1 MSPCQEPFFVVPPPE
16 PFPED
21 APRQAAPW
29 EGPPFGDVPGVVPV
43 ELVLAQNADVA
54 IVVESIAAYPTGLH
68 LDLVAVSR
76 VDDRGV
82 GILRYPSGDVDDTE
96 DVALRFGVEYAD
108 GRRATSL
115 DPWAPRG
122 GADGAPVLRSPGGSG
137 SDHRRATDYWLWPLP
152 EAGDLDL
159 VVEWPVHGIPLT
171 RRTVDGDA
179 LRAAAGRARR
189 IFSADHLPR
198 WDEAPPGE
206 GWAAYVP
213 GV

>member
-1 MSPCQEPFFVVPPPE
+1 MSPSPDPFFVVPPRKPRG
-16 PFPED
+16 D
-21 APRQAAPW
+21 YVPRQSAPW
-29 EGPPFGDVPGVVPV
+29 ERPPFGDVPGVVPV

-54 IVVESIAAYPTGLH
+54 IAVTSIAAYPTGLA
-68 LDLVAVSR
+68 LDLVAMSR
-76 VDDRGV
+76 LDERGV
-82 GILRYPSGDVDDTE
+82 GILRYPSGEIDDTQ

-115 DPWAPRG
+115 DPWNG
-122 GADGAPVLRSPGGSG
+122 GREADAPVLRSSGGGG
-137 SDHRRATDYWLWPLP
+137 SDHRRSEDYWLWPLP
-152 EAGDLDL
+152 EAGHLDL